1 MGLFTRDQIAKINAV
16 AEKSK
21 EISEFKPS
29 SSTKVRGVNAEI
41 QEMSQKVIEYFHDS
55 PAILIE
61 NSDQLH
67 DYVTRMIEVGIGG
80 IDTETTGLDRIK
92 DTIVGASLYY
102 PGGVECYIP
111 MKHLVPIFD
120 EPYKGQLSYMDV
132 EAEFQRF
139 VDAGTKMIFANAD
152 FDLAMIYKD
161 IKVDMNSICYYDVIL
176 AWRCLK
182 ENERDNA
189 LKVLYNKYVLKGQGD
204 PMKFTDFFTPQ
215 LFPYCKPEVAKLYAA
230 NDAKITY
237 ELFMWQ
243 LPYVT
248 KGHPKCKKH
257 NLEAVSDLLWD
268 VELPLIRVC
277 QNMHRTGIYL
287 DKEIAATLV
296 TKYSTEVKKEEAKL
310 ADLVQEV
317 IEKSSYTP
325 SPMQKVPFKK
335 GSEFSATSTMHVKHL
350 LYTVMGLPQGKD
362 GQKTDKTVLA
372 EFNLPVTN
380 QILKVRS
387 LHTLISTFVDK
398 LPKATTPDSRIH
410 CQFRQ
415 IGADTGRMCIAE
427 GTPITVLNGTK
438 NIEDIVPGDYV
449 YCYSDGGTMQLA
461 KVLNNWCTGLD
472 RECVDITWQSSGKG
486 DVGHLICTP
495 EHRIRKKSGE
505 WVRADELK
513 RYDKLAHLRRSP
525 GSKPEYRPVL
535 YGWDNAFDYEQ
546 HVAKYSIFGRDDDWV
561 LHHIN
566 EDPTDNRLENLEPML
581 RSDHYSHHGRELQ
594 KRGVLSPKSLHT
606 PEAEKKAHE
615 TLRRNYVESIIARR
629 NELLQMIADV
639 KGRISCIPV
648 DYENFLNQCA
658 IAEIDVEAECRKY
671 NPRYHKPRI
680 SKEEFVEV
688 YNQYEGLAV
697 KITEHFQIS
706 YDKFY
711 KYCGEYGIARNHMV
725 LSVKPAGKHK
735 VFDIEVEGYHNFI
748 ASEINVHNSSADPNM
763 QNIPS
768 HATDIRHMF
777 RATPGY
783 VMISSDYSQQEP
795 KLTAFCSGDEKMI
808 SAFQNGRDIYATVAA
823 LAFNMPYEK
832 CLEFHPETG
841 EYQPDGKARRGEAK
855 TIVLGINYGRSVVTI
870 ADQLFG
876 TNDKMTQDEKV
887 AAAQK
892 VYDSVLNAFPNL
904 RSFMTASAKHVK
916 EFGYTETILG
926 RRRHLPDMQ
935 LPEFEFKAMK
945 NYVNPDVDPLDVT
958 TLQDRSSIPE
968 RIVRQLEKEFSGY
981 KYFGQIAR
989 RTKELYEEG
998 IRVINNRSK
1007 INDASRQVVNSIIQ
1021 GSAAEQT
1028 KMAILQLEHN
1038 ERWREIKGRLLVP
1051 VHDELI
1057 AEVPIEH
1064 WKEGGELLSKCM
1076 CDAASFLPFPS
1087 KCDVTTTFRW
1097 YGVEYPCPYKK
1108 PESFVDLESLSEDE
1122 VKWVQYHLYDLEYT
1136 LPVYK
1141 EADGSKPRGDAA
1153 LGINGKLSEEL
1164 FASVETYLQKR
1175 KISRD
1180 KFIGDIEY
1188 RVTQGIYLDYN
1199 EEGEVQS

>member
-1 MGLFTRDQIAKINAV
+1 MSLFTRDQIAKINAV

-21 EISEFKPS
+21 EISEFKPN
-29 SSTKVRGVNAEI
+29 SSTKVRGVNNEI

-61 NSDQLH
+61 SVDQLH
-67 DYVTRMIEVGIGG
+67 EYVTDMIEAGIGG

-92 DTIVGASLYY
+92 DTIVGASLYF
-102 PGGVECYIP
+102 PDGTECYIP

-120 EPYKGQLSYMDV
+120 EPYKGQLSYEDV
-132 EAEFQRF
+132 GKEFQRF
-139 VDAGTKMIFANAD
+139 VDAKTKLIFANAD

-161 IKVDMNSICYYDVIL
+161 LKVDLNECCYYDVIL

-182 ENERDNA
+182 EDEKDNA

-237 ELFMWQ
+237 DLFMWQ

-248 KGHPKCKKH
+248 KDHPKCKKNH
-257 NLEAVSDLLWD
+257 LEAIADLVWN
-268 VELPLIRVC
+268 VEIPMIKVC

-287 DKEIAATLV
+287 DKDIAPVLVNRYNKEITHQ
-296 TKYSTEVKKEEAKL
+296 KEILAKMIDDVL
-310 ADLVQEV
+310 
-317 IEKSSYTP
+317 EKSSYHP
-325 SPMQKVPFKK
+325 SPMQKVPFKT
-335 GSEFSATSTMHVKHL
+335 GADFSPTSTMHVKHL
-350 LYTVMGLPQGKD
+350 LYTVMGLPQGK
-362 GQKTDKTVLA
+362 GGEKTNKEVIS

-387 LHTLISTFVDK
+387 LNTLISTFVEK

-410 CQFRQ
+410 CSFRQ
-415 IGADTGRMCIAE
+415 IGAATGRMCIAE

-486 DVGHLICTP
+486 DIGHLICTP

-525 GSKPEYRPVL
+525 GSRPEYRPVL

-546 HVAKYSIFGRDDDWV
+546 HVAKYSIFGRDDNWV

-581 RSDHYSHHGRELQ
+581 RSDHYSHHGREFQ

-606 PEAEKKAHE
+606 PEDEKKAHE

-629 NELLQMIADV
+629 DELLQMIADV
-639 KGRISCIPV
+639 KGRISYVPV

-658 IAEIDVEAECRKY
+658 IAGIDVETECRKY

-680 SKEEFVEV
+680 PKEDFVEV
-688 YNQYEGLAV
+688 YNQYGGLAV
-697 KITEHFQIS
+697 RITEHFHIS

-748 ASEINVHNSSADPNM
+748 ASEINVHNSSAEPNM

-768 HATDIRHMF
+768 HAEDIRHLF

-783 VMISSDYSQQEP
+783 VILSSDYSQQEP
-795 KLTAFCSGDEKMI
+795 KLTAFCSSDKKMI
-808 SAFQNGRDIYATVAA
+808 EAFQQGRDIYATVAA

-876 TNDKMTQDEKV
+876 TNESMSQEEKV

-892 VYDSVLNAFPNL
+892 VYDSVLNAFPYL
-904 RSFMTASAKHVK
+904 RTFMVSSENHVK

-926 RRRHLPDMQ
+926 RRRHLPAMQ

-945 NYVNPDVDPLDVT
+945 TYVNPDVDPLDIN
-958 TLQDRSSIPE
+958 TLKDRSTIPD
-968 RIVRQLEKEFSGY
+968 RIVKQLQKEFAGY

-989 RTKELYEEG
+989 RTRELYEEG
-998 IRVINNRSK
+998 IRVINNRQK
-1007 INDASRQVVNSIIQ
+1007 ITDASRQVVNSIIQ
-1021 GSAAEQT
+1021 GSAADQT
-1028 KMAILQLEHN
+1028 KMAILELEHN
-1038 ERWREIKGRLLVP
+1038 EDWKRIGGRLLVP

-1057 AEVPIEH
+1057 AEVPLQY
-1064 WKEGGELLSKCM
+1064 WKEGGEILSKCM

-1087 KCDVTTTFRW
+1087 KCDVTTSLRW
-1097 YGVEYPCPYKK
+1097 YGIEYPCPYTK
-1108 PESFVDLESLSEDE
+1108 PASIDDIKSLSPEE
-1122 VKWVQYHLYDLEYT
+1122 IQWIQYHLYDLEYT
-1136 LPVYK
+1136 LPVFK
-1141 EADGSKPRGDAA
+1141 EADGSKPRGNAA
-1153 LGINGKLSEEL
+1153 LGVNGKYSEEL
-1164 FASVETYLQKR
+1164 ESAVANYLNRRQ
-1175 KISRD
+1175 ITPD
-1180 KFIGDIEY
+1180 MFIEDIEY
-1188 RVTQGIYLDYN
+1188 RVVQGVYKSYT
-1199 EEGEVQS
+1199 